1 MGSAYTGEGGI
12 AMAREIDWTDAE
24 EIGILLQEKHPEVA
38 PYSVRFT
45 DLHKYVTELP
55 GFVGDP
61 AKSNE
66 GILEAIQAAWNEEYE
81 DAQ

>member
-1 MGSAYTGEGGI
+1 
-12 AMAREIDWTDAE
+12 MARAIDWTDAE
-24 EIGILLQEKHPEVA
+24 EIGILLQEKHPEVV

>member
-1 MGSAYTGEGGI
+1 MTRPIE
-12 AMAREIDWTDAE
+12 WKDAG
-24 EIGILLQEKHPEVA
+24 EIGIQLQEKFPEIE

-61 AKSNE
+61 MKSTE
-66 GILEAIQAAWNEEYE
+66 PQLEAIQTAWFDEYE
-81 DAQ
+81 DAKGL